1 LTTTGFNVF
10 LTIAAAAGVVS
21 CGAKRDPQPAP
32 APVASAPSPLVKA
45 AAPAPAQEDGI
56 DPKLLKRF
64 LPSATVKAW
73 VADPAKIAL
82 GRAMF
87 HDKRLSRNGQTAC
100 STCHTLSPAATG
112 QTSKGGDGLRCV
124 RGACEV
130 AEPTTPDQ
138 RAVVSTLQRIP
149 GYAELFANAFPG
161 EQRSMTSKNVD
172 AAISAF
178 ERGMVNESRWDR
190 YVRGESGALSAAE
203 KQGLKA
209 FLDAGCQSCH
219 SGPELGGTMYQKLGA
234 VIPWPHPGGAKAS
247 KAPATDKLVKVPS
260 LKVATL
266 YARHFRESASTKL
279 RDSIKKMGYHQLG
292 LQLSDED
299 VTAIAVW
306 MQSLMGE
313 LDPAYVA
320 ALVPPP
326 DMKIAHLP

>member
-1 LTTTGFNVF
+1 MGFNAF
-10 LTIAAAAGVVS
+10 LIITAAAAVVS
-21 CGAKRDPQPAP
+21 CGAKRDPAPPP
-32 APVASAPSPLVKA
+32 APVASSASSLVQPPVPP
-45 AAPAPAQEDGI
+45 AAPADGI
-56 DPKLLKRF
+56 DPKVLKRF

-73 VADPAKIAL
+73 VSDPAKIAL

-87 HDKRLSRNGQTAC
+87 HDKRLSRDGQTAC
-100 STCHTLSPAATG
+100 SSCHTLSRAATDG
-112 QTSKGGDGLRCV
+112 QKTSKGGDGERCV
-124 RGACEV
+124 RGACEM
-130 AEPTTPDQ
+130 AEPATPDQ
-138 RAVVSTLQRIP
+138 RAVVSTLQRTP
-149 GYAELFANAFPG
+149 GYPELFANAFPG
-161 EQRSMTSKNVD
+161 ERRPMTPKNVD

-190 YVRGESGALSAAE
+190 YVQGESGALSAAE

-234 VIPWPHPGGAKAS
+234 VIPWPHPAGAKPGKTPGS
-247 KAPATDKLVKVPS
+247 DKLVKVPS
-260 LKVATL
+260 LKLAAL

-299 VTAIAVW
+299 VTAMAVW

-320 ALVPPP
+320 VRPEPPAT
-326 DMKIAHLP
+326 KVANLR

>member
-1 LTTTGFNVF
+1 
-10 LTIAAAAGVVS
+10 
-21 CGAKRDPQPAP
+21 
-32 APVASAPSPLVKA
+32 
-45 AAPAPAQEDGI
+45 
-56 DPKLLKRF
+56 
-64 LPSATVKAW
+64 
-73 VADPAKIAL
+73 
-82 GRAMF
+82 
-87 HDKRLSRNGQTAC
+87 
-100 STCHTLSPAATG
+100 
-112 QTSKGGDGLRCV
+112 
-124 RGACEV
+124 V
-130 AEPTTPDQ
+130 AEPAAPDQ

-149 GYAELFANAFPG
+149 GYAELFTNAFPG
-161 EQRSMTSKNVD
+161 EQRSMTPKNVD

-178 ERGMVNESRWDR
+178 ERGMVSESRWDR

-234 VIPWPHPGGAKAS
+234 VIPWPHPAGAKAG
-247 KAPATDKLVKVPS
+247 KLAADKLVKVPS
-260 LKVATL
+260 LKVAAL

-299 VTAIAVW
+299 VTAMAVW

-320 ALVPPP
+320 ALAPPP
-326 DMKIAHLP
+326 ETKIAHLP